1 MAIISP
7 SDIVRS
13 VMNQACTDE
22 MPGPVLRRLPRY
34 LTHVR
39 ELNKVGQEWVS
50 SREIAQTLGL
60 TMSTVRQDISHLDLV
75 GVSKR
80 GYEVSKLERVLSE
93 TLGAG
98 SIHQTVIV
106 GAGLLGRALALHAD
120 FEESGF
126 VTCAIF
132 DAAPH
137 IVGTSVGP
145 LVVKPMTEL
154 QSITQEFNVDIG
166 VIAVPADAAQSV
178 ADQLVG
184 TGILGILNLAHSH
197 LHVPKHVYMV
207 EARIIAR
214 MQEIAYAIRAG
225 RMPAAKYS
233 SS

>member
-1 MAIISP
+1 MPDNLLNAMIHTCT
-7 SDIVRS
+7 SD
-13 VMNQACTDE
+13 

-39 ELNKVGQEWVS
+39 ELKKADQEWVS
-50 SREIAQTLGL
+50 SRQIAQTLGL

-80 GYEVSKLERVLSE
+80 GYEVIKLERVLSE

-98 SIHQTVIV
+98 SIHHTVIV

-132 DAAPH
+132 DSAPQ
-137 IVGTSVGP
+137 IIGTSVGP
-145 LVVKPMTEL
+145 LAVKPINEL
-154 QSITQEFNVDIG
+154 EPILREYAVDIG
-166 VIAVPADAAQSV
+166 VIAVPASAAQGV
-178 ADQLVG
+178 ADQLVNA
-184 TGILGILNLAHSH
+184 GISGILNLAHSH
-197 LHVPKHVYMV
+197 LHVPKNVYMV

-214 MQEIAYAIRAG
+214 MQEIAYAIRTG
-225 RMPAAKYS
+225 KKPAAETAS
-233 SS
+233 S

>member
-1 MAIISP
+1 MAISSRP
-7 SDIVRS
+7 DIVKI
-13 VMNQACTDE
+13 VMSHACTDE

-39 ELNKVGQEWVS
+39 ELNKVDQEWVS

-145 LVVKPMTEL
+145 LVVKPMGEL
-154 QSITQEFNVDIG
+154 DSIVREINVDIG
-166 VIAVPADAAQSV
+166 VIAVPANAAQSV

-184 TGILGILNLAHSH
+184 AGILGILNLAHSH
-197 LHVPKHVYMV
+197 LHVPKHVYIV

-214 MQEIAYAIRAG
+214 MQEIAYAIRTG
-225 RMPAAKYS
+225 KTFAAKSAS
-233 SS
+233 S